1 MGSNEVARVCDEVGV
16 AGIQPMSKLQIG
28 LAVIRA
34 VLSVTAIVVCI
45 YAVLFNSRLD
55 VALIAGIILLG
66 LAQLLGLFTRPGAKR
81 DDSTGIRDLMTANN
95 SLGQEQSLLRR
106 RMDRMESAMASGHTA
121 AAEQLDSQVRAL
133 EHSVSALTRQ
143 HVAPEVR
150 DRNAAPVRNETP
162 DLNEPTFADPPLR
175 TEPTFNN
182 AAGPREVDLFLE
194 PIVRLSENSTAYYR
208 ATLSV
213 RQGDGERLPLSRVAR
228 EAERGGYLSELDLT
242 VFKRAV
248 PVIRRLQNNGRN
260 VAVFCPVNASSF
272 ADEGFMQSLLALL
285 DANADIAVSMVIEIT
300 HTTLSQ
306 LSDRGQEGL
315 AHLAQLGATFALSDV
330 RGDVPDLVT
339 LRELGFAFIAA
350 DVRLLVALKNES
362 QLAADTLFDQT
373 ARSQL
378 QLIAADVVK
387 QSELAWIEDVVP
399 LAYGAHFSPPRL
411 VRHDITEQQEHAKVA

>member
-1 MGSNEVARVCDEVGV
+1 
-16 AGIQPMSKLQIG
+16 MSKLHIS
-28 LAVIRA
+28 LAAVLA
-34 VLSVTAIVVCI
+34 VLSVAAIVTCI
-45 YAVLFNSRLD
+45 YAVVFNSRLD
-55 VALIAGIILLG
+55 VALVTGVVLLG
-66 LAQLLGLFTRPGAKR
+66 LAQLLGLFARS
-81 DDSTGIRDLMTANN
+81 STKPDHSTSITDLMTANS

-106 RMDRMESAMASGHTA
+106 RMDRIESAMASGHTA

-143 HVAPEVR
+143 HASPRHVSSEDPH
-150 DRNAAPVRNETP
+150 P
-162 DLNEPTFADPPLR
+162 NEPTFAEPPLR
-175 TEPTFNN
+175 AEPTLDNP
-182 AAGPREVDLFLE
+182 AGPREVDLFLE
-194 PIVRLSENSTAYYR
+194 PIVQLSENRTAYYR

-213 RQGDGERLPLSRVAR
+213 RRGDGERLPLSRVAR
-228 EAERGGYLSELDLT
+228 EAERGGYLSELDLS
-242 VFKRAV
+242 VFERAV
-248 PVIRRLQNNGRN
+248 PVIRRLQNKGRN
-260 VAVFCPVNASSF
+260 VSVFCPVNAASF
-272 ADEGFMQSLLALL
+272 ADDSFMQSLLALL
-285 DANADIAVSMVIEIT
+285 DTNTDIAGSLVIEIT
-300 HTTLSQ
+300 HTTLSR

-362 QLAADTLFDQT
+362 QLSADTLFDQT

-411 VRHDITEQQEHAKVA
+411 VRHDITQSQEHAKVA

>member
-1 MGSNEVARVCDEVGV
+1 MGSIEIAQVCGEVGV

-28 LAVIRA
+28 LAIVLA
-34 VLSVTAIVVCI
+34 VLSVMAIVICI
-45 YAVLFNSRLD
+45 YAVLFNGRLD
-55 VALIAGIILLG
+55 VALVAGVILLG
-66 LAQLLGLFTRPGAKR
+66 LAQLLGLFTRASAER
-81 DDSTGIRDLMTANN
+81 DDSSGINDLMTANS
-95 SLGQEQSLLRR
+95 SLGQDQSLLRR
-106 RMDRMESAMASGHTA
+106 RMDRIEAAMASGHTA

-133 EHSVSALTRQ
+133 EHSVSALTRR
-143 HVAPEVR
+143 HAAPE
-150 DRNAAPVRNETP
+150 APER
-162 DLNEPTFADPPLR
+162 NEPTIAEPPLR
-175 TEPTFNN
+175 AEPTFGNS
-182 AAGPREVDLFLE
+182 AGPREVDLFLE
-194 PIVRLSENSTAYYR
+194 PIVRLSENRTAYYR

-213 RQGDGERLPLSRVAR
+213 RQGDGERLPLSKIAR
-228 EAERGGYLSELDLT
+228 EAERGGYLSELDLS
-242 VFKRAV
+242 VFERTV

-260 VAVFCPVNASSF
+260 VAVFCPVNAASF
-272 ADEGFMQSLLALL
+272 ADDGFMQSLLALL
-285 DANADIAVSMVIEIT
+285 DANADIAGSLVVEIT
-300 HTTLSQ
+300 HTTLSR

-362 QLAADTLFDQT
+362 QLSADTLLDQT

-411 VRHDITEQQEHAKVA
+411 VRHDITKPQEHAKVA